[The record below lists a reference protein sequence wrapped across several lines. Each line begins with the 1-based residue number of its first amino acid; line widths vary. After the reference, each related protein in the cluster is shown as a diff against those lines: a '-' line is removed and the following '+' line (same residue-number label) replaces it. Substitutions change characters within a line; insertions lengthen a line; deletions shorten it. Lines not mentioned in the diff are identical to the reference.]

1 MSCTCT
7 CTHPRPP
14 TPTPTHPSTHTHT
27 HLGGLHEHK
36 PCIQHALQ
44 LLHLT
49 VQCLCHLLLFQLIP
63 RTPRKMMNVVSMQG
77 KNYDLEPEL
86 APYTQTRSL
95 SHATTIVATILHLQ
109 SPYIQPCYQHSDFV
123 CGITKIEAIYTP
135 PFYPNEAM
143 HLLLGV
149 G

>member
-1 MSCTCT
+1 MSRTCT

-44 LLHLT
+44 LFHLM

-77 KNYDLEPEL
+77 KYVNPAL
-86 APYTQTRSL
+86 
-95 SHATTIVATILHLQ
+95 
-109 SPYIQPCYQHSDFV
+109 QPCCTSFCYLHSLKAATGEKELRPGARTCTLHSNAEFEPRNHH
-123 CGITKIEAIYTP
+123 CGHNSSPPIAVYTTMLP
-135 PFYPNEAM
+135 AQ
-143 HLLLGV
+143 
-149 G
+149 